1 MNSAKQVVE
10 IDNHKRKMRALK
22 PVLLVLFS
30 FLLVMNIANL
40 LFVIVYSS
48 AHFFASTLFS
58 HISIY
63 SSRVFFISHC
73 ILSILTCGLIL
84 YLTVKKAESRILL
97 IMLAFYLLIF
107 LYPILAN

>member
-1 MNSAKQVVE
+1 MDSVKQSTE
-10 IDNHKRKMRALK
+10 IDNYQRKMRALK

-48 AHFFASTLFS
+48 ANFFASTLFS

-63 SSRVFFISHC
+63 SSRIFFISHC
-73 ILSILTCGLIL
+73 ILSIFACGFIL
-84 YLTVKKAESRILL
+84 YLTVKKGESRILL

-107 LYPILAN
+107 LYPIFAN

>member
-1 MNSAKQVVE
+1 MSN
-10 IDNHKRKMRALK
+10 RKYEMELSNYKNKMTALK

-48 AHFFASTLFS
+48 SRFFANTLFS

-63 SSRVFFISHC
+63 SSRLFFISHSV
-73 ILSILTCGLIL
+73 LSIFTCAFAL
-84 YLTVKKAESRILL
+84 YLISKKTESRLL
-97 IMLAFYLLIF
+97 QLVLAFYLFLFVYPLIF
-107 LYPILAN
+107 S